1 MPTKEERKQ
10 LRKQKRAE
18 RKEFKKLKK
27 GKFNDIVSA
36 VTRSKIDIDLDVA
49 EPKFV
54 TAFNQV
60 WPILKPILEYAEMV
74 RLTGPGADKAIRIV
88 IELGERI
95 STGAASDAEESAF
108 IGTLDSVWEPVK
120 TVLGILA
127 TFTDDKVDEV
137 LNKIVEIGDWIT
149 GE

>member
-108 IGTLDSVWEPVK
+108 IGTLDTIWEPVK